1 MCIFFNLVVG
11 LADIHTAALQFA
23 VNQRH
28 TVDQQH
34 KVTPAVGQNR
44 VPCLEYRL
52 FGNLIA
58 ALTGGNFLTVIDFQ
72 TDFFPEVQFICGIVA
87 FDSNG
92 FTIDKTVEFQ
102 RRAQTGNLAKNLLHF
117 AVGQRNI
124 IQPVHIAVV
133 FKEDLFPVLDQ
144 VFFCFIAQ
152 NFRLPSVFFCQQ
164 INERRFKSSFL
175 FKCHSLPPVSDKHF
189 FKQCFFDALELFQ
202 LTPLEGNKSI
212 YGVNRISNELLLWI

>member
-1 MCIFFNLVVG
+1 MCIFFNLVVS
-11 LADIHTAALQFA
+11 LADIHTAAFQFT

-72 TDFFPEVQFICGIVA
+72 ADFFAEVQFVRGIVA

-102 RRAQTGNLAKNLLHF
+102 RRAQTGNLVKNLLHF
-117 AVGQRNI
+117 SVG
-124 IQPVHIAVV
+124 
-133 FKEDLFPVLDQ
+133 
-144 VFFCFIAQ
+144 
-152 NFRLPSVFFCQQ
+152 
-164 INERRFKSSFL
+164 
-175 FKCHSLPPVSDKHF
+175 
-189 FKQCFFDALELFQ
+189 
-202 LTPLEGNKSI
+202 
-212 YGVNRISNELLLWI
+212 